1 MQNDAM
7 RVGHIE
13 LVENPI
19 EVASQYYATQNP
31 QNTRLFCANE
41 LDIDTARSII
51 DESYIASEGTKTIL
65 IAALT
70 FNIYAQNALLKVLEE
85 PPRGVVFILYAKMK
99 FLLLPTIRSRLLI
112 LNHTHFQ
119 KLPPFALDIA
129 SLNLESIYRFLKD
142 RENDFNNPALKTEIQ
157 SLYLDCIAYGLSFT
171 QSESELFEKALL
183 WEAQHEYARNIFLVL
198 LLLVLRKK
206 KQYIQNK
213 IRNEEK

>member
-13 LVENPI
+13 LVKNPI

-70 FNIYAQNALLKVLEE
+70 FNIYAQNV
-85 PPRGVVFILYAKMK
+85 
-99 FLLLPTIRSRLLI
+99 
-112 LNHTHFQ
+112 
-119 KLPPFALDIA
+119 
-129 SLNLESIYRFLKD
+129 
-142 RENDFNNPALKTEIQ
+142 
-157 SLYLDCIAYGLSFT
+157 
-171 QSESELFEKALL
+171 
-183 WEAQHEYARNIFLVL
+183 W
-198 LLLVLRKK
+198 
-206 KQYIQNK
+206 
-213 IRNEEK
+213 

>member
-1 MQNDAM
+1 MQNDTR

-19 EVASQYYATQNP
+19 EAASQYYATQNP

-65 IAALT
+65 IAALA

-85 PPRGVVFILYAKMK
+85 PPQGIVFIIYAKMK

-112 LNHTHFQ
+112 LNHTKFQ
-119 KLPPFALDIA
+119 KLPPFALDIE
-129 SLNLESIYRFLKD
+129 SLNLESVYRFLKE
-142 RENDFNNPALKTEIQ
+142 RENDFNNKALKIEIQ
-157 SLYLDCIAYGLSFT
+157 SLYLDCITYGLNFT
-171 QSESELFEKALL
+171 LSESELFEKAIL
-183 WEAQHEYARNIFLVL
+183 WEEQHEYARNIFLVL

-213 IRNEEK
+213 IQGK